1 MFFSHPDL
9 PIKSDRPEESF
20 FQPYFHDANHAL
32 DEILDK
38 IKIRDEMKV
47 VIKKTIP
54 VEHSHIDFQFMI
66 MANKLDYDSKEKKPY
81 VFDDLKLAELMV
93 QNSETNVQFYQSDA
107 IQKIIDFQFV
117 TTKMFFER
125 LAIIYLVLFMIPLLV
140 IIFYD
145 DVMIDRICYI
155 ICYFTQLWFFAIEII
170 QMRAVRWDYIS
181 QFNNYNDSLQFLI
194 FLMLMTN

>member
-1 MFFSHPDL
+1 
-9 PIKSDRPEESF
+9 
-20 FQPYFHDANHAL
+20 
-32 DEILDK
+32 
-38 IKIRDEMKV
+38 
-47 VIKKTIP
+47 
-54 VEHSHIDFQFMI
+54 MI
-66 MANKLDYDSKEKKPY
+66 MANKLDYDSDKQKKPY

-93 QNSETNVQFYQSDA
+93 QDSETNVQFYQSDA

-170 QMRAVRWDYIS
+170 QMRASIKEYIS

-194 FLMLMTN
+194 FIMLMIN